1 MKTKEDYINY
11 ANKTFKGKALELV
24 LNNIELFY
32 DDTII
37 DTKNKYS
44 IGEDVFLKK
53 GTFMHG
59 IREGFGEFDWIVD
72 NGFISTDFSENAI
85 PGQNKIK
92 NSVGVWNIK
101 EDMLLK
107 DYIIDYSGFTIT
119 CKKGRGLEAY
129 QESFLIPY
137 HKFDEITEKVNDDPD
152 TYIWWG
158 DKTKEVTYLPSLVS
172 NKSQVA
178 FILNT
183 DSDYARKISYGDV
196 WNTELEAETLEEF
209 LDYRYYPKFVD
220 LRFNKDASTTDRESA
235 IMFGLPSK
243 LIEGVLV
250 GRKFENDSEALT
262 KIKNKLPNCYI
273 CNVDGKVI
281 VGNK

>member
-11 ANKTFKGKALELV
+11 ANKNFKGKALELV

-32 DDTII
+32 DDTVINK
-37 DTKNKYS
+37 KNKYS

-59 IREGFGEFDWIVD
+59 IREGFGEFEWIVD

-85 PGQNKIK
+85 PRQNKIK

-101 EDMLLK
+101 EDMMLK
-107 DYIIDYSGFTIT
+107 DYIIDYSGFTII

-137 HKFDEITEKVNDDPD
+137 HKFDEITEKINDDPE

-178 FILNT
+178 FILN
-183 DSDYARKISYGDV
+183 SYGDV
-196 WNTELEAETLEEF
+196 WNTELEAETLEKF
-209 LDYRYYPKFVD
+209 LDNRYYPKFVD

-250 GRKFENDSEALT
+250 GRKFENDPESLN
-262 KIKNKLPNCYI
+262 KIKNKLPDCYI